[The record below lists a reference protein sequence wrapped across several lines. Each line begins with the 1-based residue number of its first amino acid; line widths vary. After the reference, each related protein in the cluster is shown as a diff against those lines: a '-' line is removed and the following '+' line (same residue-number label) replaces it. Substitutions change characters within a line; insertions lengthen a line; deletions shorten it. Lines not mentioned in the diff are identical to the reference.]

1 MKEAKYEEWL
11 YKGCRSIIG
20 VTDERVLTALYLIRE
35 TRRELGEDANRIY
48 SQEAYSAMF
57 RQCDRWRLD
66 NPFTDPNAF
75 YEVFRMADGIEDVD
89 WETMLVLDESEH
101 LHIPGGICK
110 MMEEQIQPDTKQI
123 MLGEGQRFAPY
134 LKRIVGKYSYC
145 RYTITAERDIHVILL
160 KDVLKEFPQV
170 TVEKTSIYEYEF
182 LKEKFDLIMSVPTM
196 GRRNRVDDFARFM
209 CRDYEMV
216 ALENLLLHLSPS
228 GKLAIVMP
236 AKVAFGGGRIK
247 DLRDFVQDMYCLEEI
262 AELPSGIFTG
272 TGVKTHLLLIS
283 TGKTEDVAIRR
294 YGFEQGTERTSKEM
308 VLLDDSFVVSS
319 ELSEQGDWSVDKLFA
334 KQDEDW
340 QRFME
345 RDSRIKLKEVAQVFR
360 GKNIPRKDANGN
372 VGVINI
378 SNLGDYTIDYDSLD
392 HISEVERKLTS
403 YLLEDGDV
411 LLTARGT
418 ATRIAVFR
426 QQDYPCIASAN
437 IVVIRPRH
445 DLLDGIYLK
454 MFLDSPL
461 GGKILSSAQQGTVVV
476 NLSFRDLQ
484 EIEIPLPSIKEQK
497 KLTEEYERELTAYLS
512 TVKAAEKRWRDTLE
526 KLQAQI

>member
-20 VTDERVLTALYLIRE
+20 VADERVLTALYLIRE

-48 SQEAYSAMF
+48 SHEAHSVMF

-66 NPFTDPNAF
+66 NPFTDQNAF
-75 YEVFRMADGIEDVD
+75 YEVYRMADGIEDVD
-89 WETMLVLDESEH
+89 WEKMLAFDESEH
-101 LHIPGGICK
+101 LHIPRGILK
-110 MMEEQIQPDTKQI
+110 MMEEQIQPETGQI
-123 MLGEGQRFAPY
+123 MIAEGQRFAPY
-134 LKRIVGKYSYC
+134 IKGIVERYGYC
-145 RYTITAERDIHVILL
+145 RYMVTAERDIYVILL
-160 KDVLKEFPQV
+160 KDILKKFPQV

-182 LKEKFDLIMSVPTM
+182 LREKFDIIMSIPTM
-196 GRRNRVDDFARFM
+196 GRRNRVNDFARFM

-216 ALENLLLHLSPS
+216 ALENLLLHLSPG

-236 AKVAFGGGRIK
+236 AKITFGGGRIK
-247 DLRDFVQDMYCLEEI
+247 DLRNFVQEMYCLEEI
-262 AELPSGIFTG
+262 AELPSGIFSG
-272 TGVKTHLLLIS
+272 TGVKTHLLFVS
-283 TGKTEDVAIRR
+283 TGKTEDVTIKR
-294 YGFEQGTERTSKEM
+294 YGFEQGKDRTSKEI

-334 KQDEDW
+334 RQDEDW

-345 RDSRIKLKEVAQVFR
+345 RDSRIKLKEVAQTFR
-360 GKNIPRKDANGN
+360 GKNIARKDPNGN
-372 VGVINI
+372 IGVVNI
-378 SNLGDYTIDYDSLD
+378 SNLGDCAIDYDGLD
-392 HISEVERKLTS
+392 HISEVERKITN
-403 YLLEDGDV
+403 YILEDGDV

-426 QQDYPCIASAN
+426 RQEYPCIASAN
-437 IVVIRPRH
+437 IVVIRPRQ

-461 GGKILSSAQQGTVVV
+461 GNKILSSAQQGTVVV

-484 EIEIPLPSIKEQK
+484 EIEIPLPRIEEQK
-497 KLTEEYERELTAYLS
+497 KLTEEYERELHTYIS
-512 TVKAAEKRWRDTLE
+512 TVKAAEKRWRNTLE